1 MDMSIL
7 NEMKNPVR
15 VVVFTREV
23 GCEACPGMLDL
34 ARQIRSGSAKIALE
48 YYDVTMDRDKAEQY
62 GIRLVPSIAVQGG
75 DGRFVV
81 FSGTIEGV
89 FLDILLDTMIAVS
102 KGKAWFPE
110 RIRET
115 LRLLERQVSLQVF
128 VDSDCPLCRP
138 VAETAIG
145 MAMESDLVA
154 SVIIIASDFPDLIK
168 KYSINT
174 LPKTVF
180 GSNIH
185 IDGHVSESQFLEL
198 IFKAEGVRPGMGR
211 PCLIC
216 GKPAADVI
224 CTACKTKIQAE
235 AVEHRLRTEK
245 GLKQA

>member
-15 VVVFTREV
+15 LVVFTSEV

-34 ARQIRSGSAKIALE
+34 ARRIKSGSGKIALE
-48 YYDVTMDRDKAEQY
+48 HYDRTMDRDKAEQY
-62 GIRLVPSIAVQGG
+62 GIRLVPSIVVQGG
-75 DGRFVV
+75 DGRFVT

-89 FLDILLDTMIAVS
+89 FLDILLDTMSSVS
-102 KGKAWFPE
+102 RGKAWFPE

-128 VDSDCPLCRP
+128 VDSDCSLCRP

-145 MAMESDLVA
+145 LAMESDLVA
-154 SVIIIASDFPDLIK
+154 TDIIIASDFPDLIS
-168 KYSINT
+168 KYSIKI
-174 LPKTVF
+174 LPKTIF

-185 IDGHVSESQFLEL
+185 MDGHVSESQFLEL

-211 PCLIC
+211 HCLIC
-216 GKPAADVI
+216 GRPAGDVI